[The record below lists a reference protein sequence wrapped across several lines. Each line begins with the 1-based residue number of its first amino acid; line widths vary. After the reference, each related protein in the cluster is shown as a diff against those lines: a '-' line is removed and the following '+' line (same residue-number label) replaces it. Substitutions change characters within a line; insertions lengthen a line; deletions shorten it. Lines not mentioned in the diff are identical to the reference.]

1 MLKHTRLIALL
12 TALMLVLAACSG
24 DSDTADDGDTGDD
37 TTATTEAMTD
47 DTEAP
52 DDSTDTTEPMDEGTD
67 LAGTS
72 VNVFG
77 PEAAAEGEAIQ
88 AALDPF
94 AAETGIEI
102 TYVGAGDFSD
112 QINVQISGG
121 NPPDIAIFPQPGK
134 VADFARTGDIL
145 ALPDDVNANVTA
157 NWPEAWTA
165 FGNVDGT
172 QYAIPTKT
180 DLKSLVWYSPARFA
194 EKGYEIPTTYQA
206 FLDLVDEMIANGD
219 TPLCVGIE
227 SGPATGWVF
236 TDWVEDITL
245 RQATPEFYDQWVANE
260 VPFNNETTTDI
271 FAQVNDLWSTPG
283 AVFAAGGSIAST
295 PFGDNG
301 PALVDGQCEMHR
313 QASFFGAFLPD
324 GTTTGPD
331 GDINTFYFPAVDE
344 SSKPVLGAG
353 TLAAAFRDA
362 PEVWAVMDYL
372 GSAEFAN
379 ARIEAQGGGFLSAV
393 SGQDLNLYSPFEQGL
408 VEILSSATVVRFDAS
423 DLMPT
428 AVGAGQFWTSATDL
442 VTGAVTPEEATQAI
456 QDAWPES

>member
-12 TALMLVLAACSG
+12 TALMLVLVACSG
-24 DSDTADDGDTGDD
+24 DGD
-37 TTATTEAMTD
+37 TTATTAAGDTAT
-47 DTEAP
+47 TEATT
-52 DDSTDTTEPMDEGTD
+52 DTTAGTTDTTEAMTEGD

-77 PEAAAEGEAIQ
+77 PESAAEGEAIQ

-94 AAETGIEI
+94 AEETGIDI

-112 QINVQISGG
+112 QINIQIDGG

-145 ALPDDVNANVTA
+145 ALPDNVASNVTA
-157 NWPEAWTA
+157 AWPEAWTS

-172 QYAIPTKT
+172 QYGIPTKT

-194 EKGYEIPTTYQA
+194 ENGYEIPETYA
-206 FLDLVDEMIANGD
+206 DFLALVDTMIADGN

-227 SGPATGWVF
+227 SGPATGWPF
-236 TDWVEDITL
+236 TDWVEDLTL
-245 RQATPEFYDQWVANE
+245 RQATPEFYDQWVAHE

-271 FAQVNDLWSTPG
+271 FAQIADLWNKDG

-295 PFGDNG
+295 FFGDNG
-301 PALVDGQCEMHR
+301 QPLVDGQCEMHR
-313 QASFFGAFLPD
+313 QASFFAAFLPE
-324 GTTTGPD
+324 GTTLGPD
-331 GDINTFYFPAVDE
+331 GDINTFYFPSE
-344 SSKPVLGAG
+344 SADDKPVLGAG
-353 TLAAAFRDA
+353 TLATAFRDA

-372 GSAEFAN
+372 GSAAYAD

-393 SGQDLNLYSPFEQGL
+393 DGQDLGLYSPFEAGL
-408 VEILSSATVVRFDAS
+408 VEILSSASVVRFDAS
-423 DLMPT
+423 DLMPA
-428 AVGAGQFWTSATDL
+428 AVGSGSFWTAATDL
-442 VTGAVTPEEATQAI
+442 VTGSVTPEEATQAVE
-456 QDAWPES
+456 DSWPAG